1 VPALPE
7 GEPPAL
13 IVIPARF
20 ASQRLPGKPLMPI
33 AGRTLLERVVAVARE
48 GARRVG
54 NVDVVVATDDARI
67 LDHARNLGCDAV
79 VTDVAISSG
88 SGRAWAVAR
97 DREIAPSLVVNLQGD
112 APFVQPATI
121 AALIAA
127 LRGSTLSVATP
138 VVRLSWEALDA
149 LRRHKQTS
157 PFSGTTCTRRADH
170 RALWFSKAV
179 IPAIRG
185 EAQLRQDDP
194 LSPVF
199 RHLGLYA
206 YRLDA
211 LGRFEATAPTPY
223 ELLEGLEQ
231 LRFLESGEDILTVE
245 VAALPHA
252 MSGIDTA
259 ADVAMAERLIADHG
273 EPHLSWI

>member
-1 VPALPE
+1 MPALPE
-7 GEPPAL
+7 DESPAL

-20 ASQRLPGKPLMPI
+20 ASQRLPGKPLISI

-54 NVDVVVATDDARI
+54 NAEVVVATDDIHIR
-67 LDHARNLGCDAV
+67 DHARTLGCDAV
-79 VTDVAISSG
+79 ITDAAISSG

-97 DREIAPSLVVNLQGD
+97 DREIAPSMVVNLQGD
-112 APFVQPATI
+112 APFIPPATI

-127 LRGSTLSVATP
+127 LRDSDLGVATP
-138 VVRLSWEALDA
+138 VVRLSWEALDV
-149 LRRHKQTS
+149 LRRHKLTS
-157 PFSGTTCTRRADH
+157 PFSGTTCARHADH

-185 EAQLRQDDP
+185 EAQLRQDSP

-206 YRLDA
+206 YRLET
-211 LGRFEATAPTPY
+211 LGRFEATPPTPY
-223 ELLEGLEQ
+223 EVLEGLEQ

-245 VAALPHA
+245 VAAPSHA
-252 MSGIDTA
+252 MSGIDTPD
-259 ADVAMAERLIADHG
+259 DVVMAERLIAEHG
-273 EPHLSWI
+273 EPHLSWA

>member
-1 VPALPE
+1 LPE
-7 GEPPAL
+7 DEPPAL

-20 ASQRLPGKPLMPI
+20 ASQRLPGKPLIPI

-54 NVDVVVATDDARI
+54 NADVVVATDDARI
-67 LDHARNLGCDAV
+67 LDHTRSLGCDALI
-79 VTDVAISSG
+79 TDAAISSG

-97 DREIAPSLVVNLQGD
+97 EREIAPSMVVNLQGD

-127 LRGSTLSVATP
+127 LRGSALGVATP
-138 VVRLSWEALDA
+138 IVRLSWEALDI
-149 LRRHKQTS
+149 LRRHKQSS
-157 PFSGTTCTRRADH
+157 PFSGTTCTRRADQ

-185 EAQLRQDDP
+185 EAQLRQEGP
-194 LSPVF
+194 LSPIF

-206 YRLDA
+206 YRLEA

-245 VAALPHA
+245 VAAVPHA
-252 MSGIDTA
+252 MSGIDTP

>member
-7 GEPPAL
+7 DESPAL
-13 IVIPARF
+13 VVIPARF
-20 ASQRLPGKPLMPI
+20 ASQRLPGKPLISI

-54 NVDVVVATDDARI
+54 NADIVVATDDARI
-67 LDHARNLGCDAV
+67 LDHARSLGCEAIITDA
-79 VTDVAISSG
+79 AISSG

-97 DREIAPSLVVNLQGD
+97 DRKIAPSMVVNLQGD

-127 LRGSTLSVATP
+127 LRGSTLNVATP
-138 VVRLSWEALDA
+138 VVRLSWEALDT
-149 LRRHKQTS
+149 LRRHKQDS
-157 PFSGTTCTRRADH
+157 PFSGTTCTRRADQ

-185 EAQLRQDDP
+185 EAQLRQQGP

-206 YRLDA
+206 YRLAA

-223 ELLEGLEQ
+223 ERLEGLEQ

-252 MSGIDTA
+252 MSGIDTP

>member
-7 GEPPAL
+7 DEPPAL

-20 ASQRLPGKPLMPI
+20 ASQRLPGKPLIPI

-54 NVDVVVATDDARI
+54 NADVVVATDDARI
-67 LDHARNLGCDAV
+67 LDHARSLGCDAV
-79 VTDVAISSG
+79 VTDAAISSG

-97 DREIAPSLVVNLQGD
+97 DREIAPSVVVNLQGD

-127 LRGSTLSVATP
+127 LRSSTLSVATP
-138 VVRLSWEALDA
+138 VVRLSWEALDT
-149 LRRHKQTS
+149 LRRHKQNS
-157 PFSGTTCTRRADH
+157 PFSGTTCTRRADQ

-185 EAQLRQDDP
+185 EAQLRQESP

-206 YRLDA
+206 YRPGA

-252 MSGIDTA
+252 MSGIDTP